1 MWLQPLLTRDW
12 QVPVAT
18 HSARGKPLSVELR
31 FPIALARMR
40 GCEWADDVWVRS
52 IAPAALGFQIT
63 VLSTL
68 GAAYD
73 LPAQPLLP
81 WMLNF
86 HVSQRRHL
94 VVCHLVVG
102 GRPLHYVAVCS
113 CDHGLIQED
122 STGFDVRIAW
132 EKRTLRQEIHQL
144 VSVAQ

>member
-73 LPAQPLLP
+73 LPAQPLLTAVDAELSRFAAAAP
-81 WMLNF
+81 CRLPPG
-86 HVSQRRHL
+86 SRRQAAAL
-94 VVCHLVVG
+94 CRSLFV
-102 GRPLHYVAVCS
+102 
-113 CDHGLIQED
+113 
-122 STGFDVRIAW
+122 
-132 EKRTLRQEIHQL
+132 
-144 VSVAQ
+144 